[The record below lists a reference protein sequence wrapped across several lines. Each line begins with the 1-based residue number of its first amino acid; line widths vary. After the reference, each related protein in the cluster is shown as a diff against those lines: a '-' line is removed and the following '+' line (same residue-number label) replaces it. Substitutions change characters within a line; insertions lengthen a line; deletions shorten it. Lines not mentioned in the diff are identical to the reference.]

1 MRLLL
6 LLAALQEAG
15 AGEDTGGFMA
25 AYKESPVFL
34 TLNMVVSVIVVT
46 IIAERLLYQLT
57 KYRVNAKEFFAQV
70 KKLVAANN
78 IDRAI
83 KLCEASDYPILQ
95 LVKAGLTHAN
105 KSPDEIDAAL
115 SERLGELKPA
125 VEKRIGS
132 LWSLANI
139 ATLIGLLGTV
149 YGLIHTFGAVAAQ
162 GLSQADKQRI
172 LANGI
177 AEAMYNTA
185 FGLGIAVACM
195 IAHLFLSQR
204 AKRLAHELEAT
215 MEKTFNLLA
224 ISNKPAGY

>member
-6 LLAALQEAG
+6 LLAAMQEASG
-15 AGEDTGGFMA
+15 GSGEIGFME
-25 AYKESPVFL
+25 AYKKAPWFL
-34 TLNMVVSVIVVT
+34 TMNMVVSVVVITVIV
-46 IIAERLLYQLT
+46 ERLLYQLT
-57 KYRVNAKEFFAQV
+57 KYRVNSKEFFSQV
-70 KKLVAANN
+70 KKLVTANN

-115 SERLGELKPA
+115 SERFSELKPA
-125 VEKRIGS
+125 IEKRIGS

-139 ATLIGLLGTV
+139 STLIGLLGTV
-149 YGLIHTFGAVAAQ
+149 TGLINTFAAVSAE
-162 GLSQADKQRI
+162 GLSQSDKQK
-172 LANGI
+172 LLSLGI
-177 AEAMYNTA
+177 AEAMWNTA

-204 AKRLAHELEAT
+204 AKNLAHELEST
-215 MEKTFNLLA
+215 MEKVFNLLA
-224 ISNKPAGY
+224 ITNKPSGY